1 MILVALAI
9 RERLDD
15 NGSDGGGTASGP
27 VRVVCITELTV
38 ACTSLKDVEVTIE
51 DASVTAKKIAAGN
64 ADIDAWVTFDPWPA
78 MTNVLANR
86 DVADTDARVVRSD
99 LVTAMVKERAERFA
113 PTCDGDTVNWH
124 CLGDAIGKQWV
135 DVGGEPEW
143 GE

>member
-15 NGSDGGGTASGP
+15 DDSGGGGTASGP
-27 VRVVCITELTV
+27 VRVVCVTELTE
-38 ACTSLKDVEVTIE
+38 ACTALKDVEVTIE
-51 DASVTAKKIAAGN
+51 DASVTAKKVAAGT

-86 DVADTDARVVRSD
+86 TVTGDDARVARSD

-113 PTCDGDTVNWH
+113 PTCGGTVNW
-124 CLGDAIGKQWV
+124 K
-135 DVGGEPEW
+135 
-143 GE
+143 